1 MLSPLIWHMN
11 KKIICFAALTGA
23 ALLLSSCKPLEI
35 LNNILD
41 DVKPENAALTSA
53 VKEHR
58 QSLTGYGYNALK
70 TEAERNAYATVGYLA
85 QRGEDTVFMLDNDGT
100 PAKMGDIIDLYKG
113 DHPEVFWL
121 DDSGGYEYTKHDT
134 YTEIRLL
141 YTFTGEDLIEAR
153 KQFSD
158 RVEEILEEA
167 PKDKSKYEKEL
178 WLNDMLVEN
187 CEYDEE
193 AAEEN
198 EVVSNEQNSYGA
210 LVDGKVVCEG
220 YTRAFQLLCSKMDIP
235 CVSVNGTAENAAAGG
250 DGNHIWNAVQLDD
263 EWYYV
268 DVTWNDFQPNSD
280 EYQLTEI
287 EKHLY
292 FNITTDKL
300 LEDHKI
306 SPLYG
311 SEEETDYYNAF
322 IPECT
327 AKEYNFFHKSLI
339 TISSAK
345 DSGKL
350 QKALTKAAADNAESF
365 AFCIDEDA
373 DYEEVVDDI
382 INGNAYSW
390 IKKANEKNDDK
401 HQLSYNSKFFTYEE
415 INAAAFVLEY
425 E

>member
-1 MLSPLIWHMN
+1 MN
-11 KKIICFAALTGA
+11 KKKKLSIAAVLAAAALWLGGCSPDELL
-23 ALLLSSCKPLEI
+23 ALFE
-35 LNNILD
+35 D
-41 DVKPENAALTSA
+41 AKPENSALEA
-53 VKEHR
+53 QVAQRR
-58 QSLTGYGYNALK
+58 QTLTGNGYNVLR
-70 TEAERNAYATVGYLA
+70 TESEKNAYAAVDCLA
-85 QRGEDTVFMLDNDGT
+85 QEGSSTVFTIDNDGT
-100 PAKMGDIIDLYKG
+100 PDRLDDILDLYKG
-113 DHPEVFWL
+113 DHHEVFWL
-121 DDSGGYEYTKHDT
+121 NDSSSYEYTTHET

-141 YTFTGEDLIEAR
+141 YSFSGSELTAA
-153 KQFSD
+153 KQRLRD
-158 RVEEILEEA
+158 KVNEILSSA
-167 PKDKSKYEKEL
+167 PKDADSYEKEL
-178 WLNDMLVEN
+178 WLNDRLVES
-187 CEYDEE
+187 CEYDED
-193 AAEEN
+193 AAAHEE
-198 EVVSNEQNSYGA
+198 VIANEQNAYGA
-210 LVDGKVVCEG
+210 LVDGRAVCEG
-220 YTRAFQLLCSKMDIP
+220 YSRAFQLLCSEMGIT
-235 CVSVNGTAENAAAGG
+235 CVSVNGTAEDESDDG

>member
-1 MLSPLIWHMN
+1 MN
-11 KKIICFAALTGA
+11 KKIICLTTLIGA
-23 ALLLSSCKPLEI
+23 VLLLGGCKPLEL
-35 LNNILD
+35 LNDILD

-53 VKEHR
+53 VQEHR

-70 TEAERNAYATVGYLA
+70 TEAERNAYATIDYLA
-85 QRGEDTVFMLDNDGT
+85 QQGSDTIFMLDNDGT
-100 PAKMGDIIDLYKG
+100 PAKLGDILDLYKG

-141 YTFTGEDLIEAR
+141 YTFTGEDLVEAR
-153 KQFSD
+153 RRLQEEVD
-158 RVEEILEEA
+158 RILEEA

-178 WLNDMLVEN
+178 WLNDMLVKT
-187 CEYDEE
+187 CEYDED
-193 AAEEN
+193 AAEQE
-198 EVVSNEQNSYGA
+198 EVVANEQNAYGA

-220 YTRAFQLLCSKMDIP
+220 YTRAFQLLCNEMDIP
-235 CVSVNGTAENAAAGG
+235 CISVNGTAENAVAGG

-268 DVTWNDFQPNSD
+268 DVTWNDFQPNTD

-292 FNITTDKL
+292 FNITTDRL

-311 SEEETDYYNAF
+311 SGEESEYYNAY

-327 AKEYNFFHKSLI
+327 AEKYNYFRKSLI
-339 TISSAK
+339 TISSAE

-350 QKALTKAAADNAESF
+350 QKALTKAAANDAETF

-382 INGNAYSW
+382 INGNAYNW
-390 IKKANEKNDDK
+390 IRKANEKNDRD
-401 HQLSYNSKFFTYEE
+401 HQLSYDSKFFTYEE
-415 INAAAFVLEY
+415 VNAVAFVLEY
-425 E
+425 K